1 MGVDYNGVGG
11 IGIELTKDRINKIIE
26 KGIFTEEEWDYDY
39 DDCLSDK
46 VKMEYGL
53 GGDAYSGIN
62 IIYLMVPGPNLK
74 IINENVKDF
83 ITDLSEMGIDIT
95 EEDIVPISDYRVW

>member
-46 VKMEYGL
+46 VKMEYRT
-53 GGDAYSGIN
+53 GGNAYSGVDRF
-62 IIYLMVPGPNLK
+62 YLMIPGPNLK

-83 ITDLSEMGIDIT
+83 ITDLSEIGIDIT